1 MLRDRIR
8 ELFGKYDPEI
18 QKLVA
23 AVLDIEQENI
33 SYTLVTNSQALREI
47 RQRIRE
53 TIDGMVKDEA

>member
-18 QKLVA
+18 QKLVSE
-23 AVLDIEQENI
+23 VLDIEQENI

-53 TIDGMVKDEA
+53 IIDGMVKDEA